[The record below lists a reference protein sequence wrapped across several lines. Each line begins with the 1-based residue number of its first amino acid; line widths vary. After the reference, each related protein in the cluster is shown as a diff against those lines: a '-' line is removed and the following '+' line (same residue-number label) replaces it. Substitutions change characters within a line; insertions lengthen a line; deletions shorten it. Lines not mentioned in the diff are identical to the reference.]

1 MKMKIILL
9 ILGVI
14 AILFILSQLYFM
26 SSQRN
31 IEQYSFEVL
40 ETYDEIE
47 IRQYEASLVTS
58 VQLSSNDYKKSS
70 SKGFSILA
78 GYIFGGNDKNEK
90 IAMTSPVAMTLK
102 DKTTMMFLVPKKYSK
117 ENLPTPK
124 TNIDNSIV
132 DETNTYQ
139 LDNEH
144 SLVLKNIGNTYLLE
158 TVGAAPWSVFTY
170 AFSRNANEQDASS
183 ETALFFAKNRYRFF
197 CNKF

>member
-9 ILGVI
+9 ILGII

-40 ETYDEIE
+40 ETFDEIE

-102 DKTTMMFLVPKKYSK
+102 DSTTMMFLVPKKYSK
-117 ENLPTPK
+117 ENLPTP
-124 TNIDNSIV
+124 N
-132 DETNTYQ
+132 
-139 LDNEH
+139 
-144 SLVLKNIGNTYLLE
+144 
-158 TVGAAPWSVFTY
+158 
-170 AFSRNANEQDASS
+170 DASI
-183 ETALFFAKNRYRFF
+183 EFKKCLQKKWLLFLLVAGQMMLKLTCINV
-197 CNKF
+197 N

>member
-9 ILGVI
+9 ILGII

-117 ENLPTPK
+117 ENLPTP
-124 TNIDNSIV
+124 N
-132 DETNTYQ
+132 
-139 LDNEH
+139 
-144 SLVLKNIGNTYLLE
+144 
-158 TVGAAPWSVFTY
+158 
-170 AFSRNANEQDASS
+170 DASIEFKNMPAKKVAAIS
-183 ETALFFAKNRYRFF
+183 FGGWADDAKINLYKRKLIAALDSKGIGYTNSFSFLGYNAPVEVFNRKNEIIVELE
-197 CNKF
+197 

>member
-9 ILGVI
+9 ILGII

-40 ETYDEIE
+40 EAYDEIE

-102 DKTTMMFLVPKKYSK
+102 DSTTMMFLVPKKYSK
-117 ENLPTPK
+117 ENLPTPNDASIEFK
-124 TNIDNSIV
+124 KMPAKKVATFFAGIFLNSILASFGV
-132 DETNTYQ
+132 GKFSFEYFFGT
-139 LDNEH
+139 
-144 SLVLKNIGNTYLLE
+144 KNIIVVESL
-158 TVGAAPWSVFTY
+158 SVMATGDVM
-170 AFSRNANEQDASS
+170 AIFSFLS
-183 ETALFFAKNRYRFF
+183 FPPKI
-197 CNKF
+197 